1 MIQQVQFIN
10 PDLLDKRLKSIEKGI
25 EELKILSSNIP
36 KSEWLTLDEFK
47 KATGINSHYYI
58 QKMQQ
63 VAKKKGDSFS
73 SKILGK
79 KMFIHEKEVQRF
91 FDGFYQD

>member
-1 MIQQVQFIN
+1 MIQQIPVIN
-10 PDLLDKRLKSIEKGI
+10 PEVLDKRLRIIEQGI
-25 EELKILSSNIP
+25 EDLKNLNSKIP
-36 KSEWLTLDEFK
+36 KSEWLSLDEFK
-47 KATGINSHYYI
+47 EATGIKSHYYI

-63 VAKKKGDSFS
+63 VAKKKGDSFA

-91 FDGFYQD
+91 FDGFYQV